1 MTDKRPG
8 IAVID
13 GQGGGMGRALVEQ
26 IRREYPG
33 VLIRALGTNAIAT
46 AAMMKAGAS
55 YGATGENPAI
65 VNSRDADIIIGPMGI
80 VIANSLLG
88 EITPAMSVAIGS
100 SSAYKI
106 FIPVNRCNHMIVGCK
121 DTTLTEYINLVCDEV
136 ERGMAEYENRR
147 I

>member
-1 MTDKRPG
+1 MGK
-8 IAVID
+8 AVI
-13 GQGGGMGRALVEQ
+13 EQ
-26 IRREYPG
+26 LKKRCPSLETYAI
-33 VLIRALGTNAIAT
+33 GTNSTAT

-136 ERGMAEYENRR
+136 ERRRDEYENRL